1 MRNYIIRRVLQALP
15 VILGITIITFAL
27 AKAMPGDPFS
37 SILSPSVS
45 AAAIQH
51 MRFEKGLLDPLPVQ
65 YYNWVVQ
72 LLHGNLGT
80 SFQMSQ
86 PVTTVISQR
95 VGTTLTLD
103 LMALVLALLVTV
115 PLGVISAIR
124 QYSLLDHSL
133 TLISFIGIATPV
145 FFIGLLA
152 LKYLALTWT
161 VFPSGGVIT
170 PGVNLPFP
178 QNQLDALHHLILPA
192 VILAFAQAAGFVR
205 YLRAS
210 MLEVVRQDFVR
221 TARSKGLGERVVVYK
236 HALRNAVIPLVTLLG
251 LSLPNLF
258 SGGILIETV
267 FTIPG
272 IAYTLYQGVIA
283 RDYPIILGIT
293 LMLAILTVIGNLVAD
308 VAYGLVDPRIR
319 FD

>member
-1 MRNYIIRRVLQALP
+1 VRNYVIRRMVQALP
-15 VILGITIITFAL
+15 VVLGITVITFAL

-37 SILSPSVS
+37 SILNPRIN
-45 AAAIQH
+45 AASLAH
-51 MRFEKGLLDPLPVQ
+51 MRYEKGLLDPLPVQ
-65 YYNWVVQ
+65 YYHWLVQ

-80 SFQMSQ
+80 SFSISE
-86 PVTTVISQR
+86 PVTQVIADR
-95 VGTTLTLD
+95 LPPTLTLD
-103 LMALVLALLVTV
+103 LMALIMALLATV
-115 PLGVISAIR
+115 PLGVISAVR
-124 QYSLLDHSL
+124 QYSTLDHAL
-133 TLISFIGIATPV
+133 TLISFLGIATPV
-145 FFIGLLA
+145 FFVALLA
-152 LKYLALTWT
+152 LKFLALTWT
-161 VFPSGGVIT
+161 IFPSGGVIT
-170 PGVNLPFP
+170 PGVTLPFP

-192 VILAFAQAAGFVR
+192 LILAFAQAAGFVR

-251 LSLPNLF
+251 LSLPGLF
-258 SGGILIETV
+258 SGGILTETV

-293 LMLAILTVIGNLVAD
+293 LMLAILTVVGNLLAD
-308 VAYGLVDPRIR
+308 VAYALVDPRIR

>member
-1 MRNYIIRRVLQALP
+1 MRRVLAAVP
-15 VILGITIITFAL
+15 VVVGITIVTFAL

-37 SILSPSVS
+37 SILSPGVN
-45 AAAIQH
+45 AASLLH
-51 MRFEKGLLDPLPVQ
+51 MRYERGLLDPLPVQ
-65 YYNWVVQ
+65 YYNWLVQ

-80 SFQMSQ
+80 SFQMAA
-86 PVTTVISQR
+86 PVTKVISQR
-95 VGTTLTLD
+95 IGTTLSLD
-103 LMALVLALLVTV
+103 LMALFIALLATV
-115 PLGVISAIR
+115 PLGVISAVR
-124 QYSLLDHSL
+124 QYSVLDRVL
-133 TLISFIGIATPV
+133 TLISFVGIATPV
-145 FFIGLLA
+145 FFVGLLA

-161 VFPSGGVIT
+161 IFPPGGVVT
-170 PGVNLPFP
+170 PGVTLPFP
-178 QNQLDALHHLILPA
+178 QNELDALYHLILPA
-192 VILAFAQAAGFVR
+192 LILAFAQAAGFVR

-210 MLEVVRQDFVR
+210 MLEVVRQDFIR

-251 LSLPNLF
+251 LSLPFLF

-283 RDYPIILGIT
+283 RDYPIIQGIT
-293 LMLAILTVIGNLVAD
+293 LILAILTILGNLLAD
-308 VAYGLVDPRIR
+308 VAYALVDPRIR